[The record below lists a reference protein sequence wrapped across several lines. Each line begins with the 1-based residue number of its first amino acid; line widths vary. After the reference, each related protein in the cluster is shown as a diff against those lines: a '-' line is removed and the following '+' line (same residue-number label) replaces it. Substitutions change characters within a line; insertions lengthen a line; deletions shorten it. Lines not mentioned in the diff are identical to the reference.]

1 MKERE
6 TNSEKHV
13 LEVAKRLGFSACDEI
28 PEEILWKKRQFI
40 HNTVFELVQ
49 ASQKSYIAAQK
60 AKTKSVEVNKNLPS
74 DLNAEFESE
83 EGKAKGAY
91 RMGKKKSKKDT
102 KLRHRNLESV
112 FNEMNAENALK
123 ALKKNKS
130 AGILSA
136 FKKKKKPKLPS
147 KDSSTEAKPVAKK
160 NEPKEKQ
167 GLFKYFK
174 KV

>member
-1 MKERE
+1 M
-6 TNSEKHV
+6 
-13 LEVAKRLGFSACDEI
+13 
-28 PEEILWKKRQFI
+28 
-40 HNTVFELVQ
+40 
-49 ASQKSYIAAQK
+49 
-60 AKTKSVEVNKNLPS
+60 
-74 DLNAEFESE
+74 
-83 EGKAKGAY
+83 
-91 RMGKKKSKKDT
+91 
-102 KLRHRNLESV
+102 RHRNLESV